1 MTQLPQSPQLDLH
14 SKISTTDHQSS
25 THQTLIAS
33 TPKAAACPTLTIITT
48 SERTYISQKKTST
61 MTITSTVN

>member
-1 MTQLPQSPQLDLH
+1 MTQLPQSPQLDPH

-33 TPKAAACPTLTIITT
+33 MKAAACPTLTVITT

-61 MTITSTVN
+61 MT

>member
-1 MTQLPQSPQLDLH
+1 MTQLPQSPQLDPH

-25 THQTLIAS
+25 THQTLI
-33 TPKAAACPTLTIITT
+33 TPKAAACPTLTVITT

-61 MTITSTVN
+61 MT